1 MANLRASAVRKLEYM
16 NGTKSEPRWQVE
28 NWLKLASLVLFGVIA
43 LALGLTIAWFNGVDL
58 WLWPEPPQSNY
69 QKAVAEFKIAIDL
82 EPGNPE
88 GYRWLSKAYVLAGQK
103 EDAEAVFQ
111 QAIENNPGKAWSVA
125 DLGQFYL
132 DQDQLEDAVTQ
143 FQQAIELEPD
153 YGPAYTGLAQAYQQQ
168 GQNLDPEALIAL
180 YQKVVEANSAVAWP
194 YLSLGDAYLSLGNV
208 ADAEAAYQKA
218 VEAEPTN
225 VQLYEKLG
233 EIYRWNL
240 NKLDQAI
247 SYYRQATQLS
257 PENGWSHAALGW
269 ALYAADQPA
278 QGQQELDIALQL
290 SPEESIIQRIVG
302 EAMLQYQSAEQAIP
316 YFVKAIQIDPA
327 NAEAHLGLARA
338 YRQQGDFDLALQ
350 HAEQTVTL
358 SQNPDS
364 TGAAH
369 LEQGYIYFAQQNTDA
384 AVAQFSLALNAAP
397 NNPWYQVQ
405 VGNFYLNDMH
415 QPETAA
421 ANFRRA
427 IELAPYN
434 YWYQVYLSQALFAGA
449 QPEEA
454 FNALDKALALAEDD
468 APVYL
473 NVGQFVAG
481 LAQWDTVAATYE
493 QAIAQGIGD
502 NVEIYQGLGDAYR
515 QLNDLDKALANYRY
529 AAKLSSSPVN
539 KQ

>member
-1 MANLRASAVRKLEYM
+1 MDRI
-16 NGTKSEPRWQVE
+16 KSEPRWQVDD
-28 NWLKLASLVLFGVIA
+28 WLKLASTILFGVIA
-43 LALGLTIAWFNGVDL
+43 VALGLTIAWFNGINL
-58 WLWPEPPQSNY
+58 WPWPEPPQSNY

-88 GYRWLSKAYVLAGQK
+88 GYRWLSKAYLLAGKK
-103 EDAEAVFQ
+103 EDAEAVFK
-111 QAIENNPGKAWSVA
+111 QAIENNPGQAWPVA

-132 DQDQLEDAVTQ
+132 DQDRVKDAIAQ

-168 GQNLDPEALIAL
+168 GQSLEPEALIAL
-180 YQKVVEANSAVAWP
+180 YQNVVEANPAVAWP
-194 YLSLGDAYLSLGNV
+194 YLSLGDAYLGLGNV
-208 ADAEAAYQKA
+208 VDAEAAYQKA

-225 VQLYEKLG
+225 VDLYNKLG

-240 NKLDQAI
+240 NRLDQAI
-247 SYYRQATQLS
+247 GYYRQATQLA

-269 ALYAADQPA
+269 ALYAADQPE
-278 QGQQELDIALQL
+278 QGQQELDVALRLSAEHSVIQQIA
-290 SPEESIIQRIVG
+290 G
-302 EAMLQYQSAEQAIP
+302 ETMLQYQSAEQAIP
-316 YFVKAIQIDPA
+316 YFEKAIALDPA

-338 YRQQGDFDLALQ
+338 YRQQGEFELALQ

-358 SQNPDS
+358 AKTPDT
-364 TGAAH
+364 TGAAYM
-369 LEQGYIYFAQQNTDA
+369 EQGYIYFAQQNTEA
-384 AVAQFSLALNAAP
+384 AITQFSLALNAAP
-397 NNPWYQVQ
+397 DNPWYQVQ
-405 VGNFYLNDMH
+405 VGDFYLNDLQ

-421 ANFRRA
+421 ASFRRA
-427 IELAPYN
+427 AELAPYN

-449 QPEEA
+449 QSEEA
-454 FNALDKALALAEDD
+454 FNALNTALSLAEDD

-481 LAQWDTVAATYE
+481 LGQWNTAAAIYE
-493 QAIAQGIGD
+493 QALAQGVGD

-529 AAKLSSSPVN
+529 AAKLNSSPVN
-539 KQ
+539 QQ